1 MHAINRTVPVSEKCC
16 CYFTLIEL
24 LVVIAIIAILASM
37 LLPALS
43 NARGRAND
51 LHCLNSMKT
60 VYTAGIFM
68 YTTDYD
74 DYLLTNYKPG
84 FGNYAMNL
92 LEKYKYHPEGYV
104 ERAVIMYGCPSLP
117 KEKIDTLST
126 YKYPYSYNVF
136 INRPEISRGWITSF
150 AESRHIRISEVKAP
164 SNKIIC
170 ADAENVDSLG
180 VFVSYGTGGPRWRH
194 GNNTASNFLFF
205 DGHAQ
210 PLKKTEVPTDI
221 TKAVA
226 KKYFVP
232 WEPY

>member
-1 MHAINRTVPVSEKCC
+1 MYAIRKIVNGKGC

-43 NARGRAND
+43 NARGRARD

-68 YTTDYD
+68 YTMDHD
-74 DYLLTNYKPG
+74 DYLVKNYQPG

-92 LEKYKYHPEGYV
+92 LEKYQFHPEGYV
-104 ERAVIMYGCPSLP
+104 ERAIIRYGCPSLP
-117 KEKIDTLST
+117 MEKIATLST
-126 YKYPYSYNVF
+126 YQYAYSYNVY
-136 INRPEISRGWITSF
+136 INRPGLSRGWITNF
-150 AESRHIRISEVKAP
+150 AESRHIQINSVKAP
-164 SNKIIC
+164 ASKIIS
-170 ADAENVDSLG
+170 ADAENVDWLG
-180 VFVSYGTGGPRWRH
+180 VFFAYGTEGPRWRH
-194 GNNTASNFLFF
+194 GNNSSSNFLFF

-210 PLKKTEVPTDI
+210 PLKKTEVPTGI
-221 TKAVA
+221 TAAVA